1 MKLSDDLAAV
11 VGMEEASRAQCVKHL
26 WAYIKDN
33 NLQVSFHEIFTTF
46 QVKLTNFLYVTG
58 SREQTILH
66 PRQKD
71 GQTLWYRQVEG
82 ILHVQVLGRTPLP
95 H

>member
-33 NLQVSFHEIFTTF
+33 NLQVSFHEILTTF
-46 QVKLTNFLYVTG
+46 HVKFTKFLYITG
-58 SREQTILH
+58 SREQAVLH
-66 PRQKD
+66 PRQED

-82 ILHVQVLGRTPLP
+82 ILHVQVLGRTPHP